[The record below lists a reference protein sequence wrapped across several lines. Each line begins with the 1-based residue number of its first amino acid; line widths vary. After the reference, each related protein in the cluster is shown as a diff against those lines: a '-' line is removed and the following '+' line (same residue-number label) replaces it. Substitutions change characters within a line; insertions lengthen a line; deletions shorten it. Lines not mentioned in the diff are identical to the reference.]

1 VQAVVPSPTADDGPA
16 GRGRAQGAEMKLVV
30 HSAKIAPMTVHDK
43 VEKPDPNGN
52 RQQRRAWKK
61 KVRKSTK

>member
-1 VQAVVPSPTADDGPA
+1 MKFKAGNRTVAPST
-16 GRGRAQGAEMKLVV
+16 V
-30 HSAKIAPMTVHDK
+30 HSK

-61 KVRKSTK
+61 KVRKATK

>member
-1 VQAVVPSPTADDGPA
+1 MKSRIAWLKGA
-16 GRGRAQGAEMKLVV
+16 GSRGL
-30 HSAKIAPMTVHDK
+30 

-61 KVRKSTK
+61 KTMKEKKA